1 MEERRKSPQ
10 QDLITYLLQAA
21 EGGDRLTDRE
31 ALTLMK
37 LCIIAGNDLTTQ
49 ALALTLNCLLE
60 NPEQM
65 RLVANDLS
73 LAANAF
79 EESLRY
85 NGPVVTLQRKALREV
100 EIAGVKVPAGCV
112 VAPIVSSANH
122 DEAVF
127 ENPEIFDI
135 HRTIPR
141 VLSMSSGNHQCIG
154 QPLARLEARVAFE
167 EWFGRI
173 RSFTRKG
180 RPEPT
185 KQMGLRGFD
194 KLPVALEQR
203 PAKVAA
209 TAPGDSVV
217 KQAATAEKLAGMS
230 DQQLGLDKRQIM
242 TVRVAGIWDVSTTTK
257 VFALTHPTG
266 GLLPRFTPGSHIVIH
281 MRDGG
286 KVHRNSYSLINGG
299 YSESLGYFIGVQLAP
314 NSKGGSK
321 YMHEKVARGGE
332 LTISVPANC
341 FPAAE
346 YAVKH
351 LLIAGG
357 IGITPLLAHRT
368 HLKLLEQR
376 VELHYT
382 FRSAETAAFVP
393 FLGFQNDP
401 NVYLYDDSL
410 GQKLD
415 VPALIRRQP
424 EGTHL
429 YPCGPAGLMDAA
441 NNAAEAL
448 DWPAES
454 IHVERFGAGPRK
466 GDEPFESVCQ
476 NSGKTINVGA
486 TEHLLDC
493 LERVGIEVPFGCRA
507 GSCGTC
513 EVGVLAGK
521 IIHRDT
527 VLSAAERAE
536 GKKMLV

>member
-1 MEERRKSPQ
+1 
-10 QDLITYLLQAA
+10 
-21 EGGDRLTDRE
+21 
-31 ALTLMK
+31 
-37 LCIIAGNDLTTQ
+37 LTTQ
-49 ALALTLNCLLE
+49 ALALTLDCLLE

-65 RLVANDLS
+65 RLLANDLS
-73 LAANAF
+73 LVPNAF
-79 EESLRY
+79 QESLRY
-85 NGPVVTLQRKALREV
+85 NGPVVTLQRKALRDV

-112 VAPIVSSANH
+112 VALVVSSANH

-127 ENPEIFDI
+127 ENPEVFDI

-167 EWFGRI
+167 EWFARVG
-173 RSFTRKG
+173 SFARKG
-180 RPEPT
+180 RPELT

-194 KLPVALEQR
+194 QLPVVLERR
-203 PAKVAA
+203 PVKVAA
-209 TAPGDSVV
+209 PDDSVA

-242 TVRVAGIWDVSTTTK
+242 TVKVAGVWDVSTTSK
-257 VFALTHPTG
+257 LFLLVHPTG

-299 YSESLGYFIGVQLAP
+299 YGEGLAYFIAVQLAP

-321 YMHEKVARGGE
+321 YMHEKVGRGTE
-332 LTISVPANC
+332 LTISVPANY
-341 FPAAE
+341 FPTAE
-346 YAVKH
+346 HAVKH
-351 LLIAGG
+351 LLVAGG
-357 IGITPLLAHRT
+357 IGITPLLAHRS
-368 HLKLLEQR
+368 HLRLLEER

-393 FLGFQNDP
+393 FLGFQADP
-401 NVYLYDDSL
+401 NVHLYDDSQ
-410 GQKLD
+410 GHRLD
-415 VPALIRRQP
+415 IPALIRRQP
-424 EGTHL
+424 EGTHV
-429 YPCGPAGLMDAA
+429 YTCGPAGLMDAVV
-441 NNAAEAL
+441 NAAEAL
-448 DWPAES
+448 GWPAES

-466 GDEPFESVCQ
+466 GDAPFVAVCQ
-476 NSGKTINVGA
+476 LSGKTVNVGA

-493 LERVGIEVPFGCRA
+493 LEHAGIEVPFGCRA

-513 EVGVLAGK
+513 EVGVQAGK

-527 VLSAAERAE
+527 ILSAVERAE
-536 GKKMLV
+536 GKKMLVCVSRGEGSLTLDL